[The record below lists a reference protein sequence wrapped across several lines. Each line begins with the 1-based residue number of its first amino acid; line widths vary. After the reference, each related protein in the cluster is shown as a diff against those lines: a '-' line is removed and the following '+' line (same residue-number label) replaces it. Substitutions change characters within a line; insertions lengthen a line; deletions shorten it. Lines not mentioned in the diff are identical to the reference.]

1 MVLDVL
7 SRFDKPVS
15 QRLVEGCHTY
25 MAEFGKPAP
34 SAHEWLLMVSAGQT
48 IHETQKEKMKT
59 NKQSKLWVCMV
70 YDWFSFPWNFPANFE
85 GLNYQ
90 AINLTLLEGCP

>member
-1 MVLDVL
+1 MLDAL

-59 NKQSKLWVCMV
+59 NKESKLCDYVWSIIVLA
-70 YDWFSFPWNFPANFE
+70 FP
-85 GLNYQ
+85 GTSLRLLGV
-90 AINLTLLEGCP
+90 LTIKQ

>member
-1 MVLDVL
+1 MLDAL

-34 SAHEWLLMVSAGQT
+34 TAHEWLLTVSAGQT
-48 IHETQKEKMKT
+48 IHETQKQKMKT
-59 NKQSKLWVCMV
+59 NEESKLWDDYV
-70 YDWFSFPWNFPANFE
+70 WFSMIGLAFP
-85 GLNYQ
+85 GISLR
-90 AINLTLLEGCP
+90 LLRVLIIKQT